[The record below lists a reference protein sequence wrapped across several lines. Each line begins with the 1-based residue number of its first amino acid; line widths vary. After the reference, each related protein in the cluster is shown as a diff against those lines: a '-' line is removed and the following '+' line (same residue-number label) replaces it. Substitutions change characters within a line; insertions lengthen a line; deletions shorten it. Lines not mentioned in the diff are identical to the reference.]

1 MICLSSETLV
11 GAAEDVGV
19 NVAEV
24 VIMICL
30 CFKYSS
36 ALVPVGAGVMLSSLF
51 KTMSG
56 GKDGLSWDDGGR
68 ELLLAAAAAAAAA
81 SEAAWCC

>member
-1 MICLSSETLV
+1 MICLSSDTLV

-19 NVAEV
+19 KVAEV
-24 VIMICL
+24 VIIICL

-36 ALVPVGAGVMLSSLF
+36 ALVPVGAGVMLNSLF
-51 KTMSG
+51 STISG
-56 GKDGLSWDDGGR
+56 GKDGLSWDGGR

-81 SEAAWCC
+81 SEAA